1 MRNPFRI
8 GTDIY
13 LRPLEPEDVPSL
25 TDWTTRPAVRTALD
39 LFYRPLDQSA
49 AELFLDRTKNDAHD
63 IALGIVAQET
73 ETLLGFI
80 GLNRIDQENSHVQ
93 LGFFLGEQKADS
105 ECYLSEA
112 ISLMQ
117 HYVFAVLGMNRLW
130 LYVDAAATQT
140 ITMLEQQGFVRE
152 ATLRQDRCLNGR
164 SSDTVVMGQVK
175 GRFRGRELLRKPVKE
190 LLTLTRRMQRKK

>member
-25 TDWTTRPAVRTALD
+25 TDWTTQPAIRTALY
-39 LFYRPLDQSA
+39 LFYRPLDQA
-49 AELFLDRTKNDAHD
+49 ATELFLERTKSDMHD

-80 GLNRIDQENSHVQ
+80 GLNCIDQENSHVQ
-93 LGFFLGEQKADS
+93 LGFFLGEQK
-105 ECYLSEA
+105 EGGERCLSEA
-112 ISLMQ
+112 VDLMTR
-117 HYVFAVLGMNRLW
+117 YVFAVLGMNRLW
-130 LYVDAAATQT
+130 LYVDATEART
-140 ITMLEQQGFVRE
+140 INLLEQQGFVRE

-164 SSDTVVMGQVK
+164 YSDTVVMGQVRRDS
-175 GRFRGRELLRKPVKE
+175 GER
-190 LLTLTRRMQRKK
+190 TLEKTRQGILDINPEDTE

>member
-8 GTDIY
+8 GTAIY

-25 TDWTTRPAVRTALD
+25 IGWTTQPAIRTALA

-49 AELFLDRTKNDAHD
+49 AELFLERTKSDAHD

-93 LGFFLGEQKADS
+93 LGFFLGEQKEDG
-105 ECYLSEA
+105 ERCLSEA
-112 ISLMQ
+112 VGLMTR
-117 HYVFAVLGMNRLW
+117 HVFEVLSMNRLW
-130 LYVDAAATQT
+130 LYVDAAEART
-140 ITMLEQQGFVRE
+140 INLLEQQGFVRE
-152 ATLRQDRCLNGR
+152 AILRQDRCLNGR
-164 SSDTVVMGQVK
+164 YADTVVMGQIRD
-175 GRFRGRELLRKPVKE
+175 GTGRE
-190 LLTLTRRMQRKK
+190 